1 MIESLK
7 RNGKGIILLLIS
19 AFSLALGQLLWKKPM
34 ENLDLALTFSQGFY
48 GVWMLFLKVLPG
60 FLVYAVGA
68 VVMTIG
74 LGYGELSV
82 LQPINSMSYVF
93 ALILSAI
100 FIPTEKISWIT
111 VVGILVVIA
120 GVIVIGGSSK
130 NDAPV
135 N

>member
-7 RNGKGIILLLIS
+7 KNGKGIILLLIS
-19 AFSLALGQLLWKKPM
+19 AFSLALGQLLWKKPL
-34 ENLDLALTFSQGFY
+34 ENVDIPLVLASGFL
-48 GVWMLFLKVLPG
+48 GIWSLFLKVLPG
-60 FLVYAVGA
+60 FIVYAIGA

-82 LQPINSMSYVF
+82 FQPINSMSYVF

-100 FIPTEKISWIT
+100 FVPTESISVIT
-111 VVGILVVIA
+111 VIGVFVVIA

-130 NDAPV
+130 K
-135 N
+135 

>member
-1 MIESLK
+1 MMESLK

-19 AFSLALGQLLWKKPM
+19 AFSLALGQLLWKFA
-34 ENLDLALTFSQGFY
+34 NVGDIGAFLGDGFP
-48 GVWMLFLKVLPG
+48 GVIRLFLKVLPG
-60 FLVYAVGA
+60 FIVYAIGA

-93 ALILSAI
+93 GLILSAI
-100 FIPTEKISWIT
+100 FVASEHIS
-111 VVGILVVIA
+111 VVTIIGVVVVVA

-130 NDAPV
+130 K
-135 N
+135 

>member
-111 VVGILVVIA
+111 VVGIFVVIA

-130 NDAPV
+130 NDTPV

>member
-7 RNGKGIILLLIS
+7 KNGKGIILLLIS
-19 AFSLALGQLLWKKPM
+19 AFSLALGQLLWKKPL
-34 ENLDLALTFSQGFY
+34 ENVDIPLVLASGFSGI
-48 GVWMLFLKVLPG
+48 WSLFLKVLPG
-60 FLVYAVGA
+60 FIVYAIGA

-100 FIPTEKISWIT
+100 FVPTESISVIT
-111 VVGILVVIA
+111 VIGVFVVIA

-130 NDAPV
+130 K
-135 N
+135 

>member
-7 RNGKGIILLLIS
+7 KNGKGIILLLIS
-19 AFSLALGQLLWKKPM
+19 AFSLALGQLLWKKPL
-34 ENLDLALTFSQGFY
+34 ENVDIPLVLASGFSGI
-48 GVWMLFLKVLPG
+48 WSLFLKVLPG
-60 FLVYAVGA
+60 FIVYAIGA

-100 FIPTEKISWIT
+100 YVPTESISVIT
-111 VVGILVVIA
+111 VIGVFVVIA

-130 NDAPV
+130 K
-135 N
+135 

>member
-1 MIESLK
+1 MLESLK
-7 RNGKGIILLLIS
+7 KNGKGIILLLIS
-19 AFSLALGQLLWKKPM
+19 AFSLALGQLLWKKPL
-34 ENLDLALTFSQGFY
+34 ENVDIPVVIAQGFS
-48 GVWMLFLKVLPG
+48 GIWLLFLKVLPG
-60 FLVYAVGA
+60 FIVYAIGA

-100 FIPTEKISWIT
+100 FVPTETISWIT
-111 VVGILVVIA
+111 IVGVFVVIA

-130 NDAPV
+130 K
-135 N
+135 

>member
-1 MIESLK
+1 M
-7 RNGKGIILLLIS
+7 LIS
-19 AFSLALGQLLWKKPM
+19 AFSLALGQLLWKKPL
-34 ENLDLALTFSQGFY
+34 ENVDIPLVLASGFSGI
-48 GVWMLFLKVLPG
+48 WSLFLKVLPG
-60 FLVYAVGA
+60 FIVYAIGA

-100 FIPTEKISWIT
+100 FVPTESISVIT
-111 VVGILVVIA
+111 VIGVFVVIA

-130 NDAPV
+130 K
-135 N
+135 

>member
-1 MIESLK
+1 MLESLK
-7 RNGKGIILLLIS
+7 KNGKGIILLLIS
-19 AFSLALGQLLWKKPM
+19 AFSLALGQLLWKKPL
-34 ENLDLALTFSQGFY
+34 ENVDVAATLAQGFM
-48 GVWMLFLKVLPG
+48 GVLGLFLKILPG
-60 FLVYAVGA
+60 FVVYAIGA

-100 FIPTEKISWIT
+100 FFPAEKIHWIT
-111 VVGILVVIA
+111 IVGVFVVIA

-130 NDAPV
+130 NDASDH
-135 N
+135 

>member
-7 RNGKGIILLLIS
+7 KNGKGIILLLIS
-19 AFSLALGQLLWKKPM
+19 AFSLALGQLLWKKPL
-34 ENLDLALTFSQGFY
+34 ENVDIPLVLASGFSGI
-48 GVWMLFLKVLPG
+48 WSLFLKVLPG
-60 FLVYAVGA
+60 FVVYAIGA

-100 FIPTEKISWIT
+100 FVPTESISVIT
-111 VVGILVVIA
+111 VIGVFVVIA

-130 NDAPV
+130 K
-135 N
+135 

>member
-7 RNGKGIILLLIS
+7 KNGKGIILLLIS
-19 AFSLALGQLLWKKPM
+19 AFSLALGQLLWKKPL
-34 ENLDLALTFSQGFY
+34 ENVDIPLVMSSGFT
-48 GVWMLFLKVLPG
+48 GILMLFLKVLPG
-60 FLVYAVGA
+60 FLVYAIGA

-100 FIPTEKISWIT
+100 FVPTETISWVTIIG
-111 VVGILVVIA
+111 VFVVIA

-130 NDAPV
+130 K
-135 N
+135 

>member
-7 RNGKGIILLLIS
+7 KNGKGIILLLIS
-19 AFSLALGQLLWKKPM
+19 AFSLALGQLLWKKPL
-34 ENLDLALTFSQGFY
+34 ENVDIPLVLASGFSGI
-48 GVWMLFLKVLPG
+48 WSLFLKVLPG
-60 FLVYAVGA
+60 FIVYAIGA

-100 FIPTEKISWIT
+100 FVPTESISVIT
-111 VVGILVVIA
+111 VIGVFVVIV

-130 NDAPV
+130 K
-135 N
+135 

>member
-7 RNGKGIILLLIS
+7 KNGKGIILLLIS
-19 AFSLALGQLLWKKPM
+19 AFSLALGQLLWKKPL
-34 ENLDLALTFSQGFY
+34 ENVDIPLVLASGFSGI
-48 GVWMLFLKVLPG
+48 WSLFLKVLPG
-60 FLVYAVGA
+60 FLVYAIGA

-100 FIPTEKISWIT
+100 FVPTESISVIT
-111 VVGILVVIA
+111 VIGVFVVIA

-130 NDAPV
+130 K
-135 N
+135 